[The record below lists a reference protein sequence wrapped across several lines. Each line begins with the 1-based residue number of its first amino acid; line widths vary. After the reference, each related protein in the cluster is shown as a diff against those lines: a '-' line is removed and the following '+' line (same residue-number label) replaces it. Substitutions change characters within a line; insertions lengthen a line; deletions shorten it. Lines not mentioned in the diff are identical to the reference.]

1 MSLPEKFLERL
12 HEIYPQ
18 DAERIIGTFERKK
31 ELSFRIN
38 PLRADPQAVLKKLLE
53 MGVEP
58 KPLEWYSYA
67 YRTDAKFKEL
77 LSRSELFENG
87 EIYIQSLSSML
98 APLLL
103 APEPGETVLDLTAAP
118 GGKSLMIAAMMRNS
132 GWLSAVEPGKD
143 RFFRLKANLERGGVE
158 IAHLYMTDGR
168 SVGAKC
174 PAMFD
179 RVLLDA
185 PCTTEAKFKSFD
197 PKSYAY
203 WSERKIKEMSK
214 LQNRLMISAVKSL
227 KPGGTLLYATCSFEP
242 EENEAVVDKALK
254 KFPNLRIEPID
265 MPVENARPGFT
276 SWRKKGFDPSLEN
289 SVRIVPDD
297 TMEGF
302 FLAKLRLQR

>member
-18 DAERIIGTFERKK
+18 DAEGIIGTFERKK
-31 ELSFRIN
+31 EVSFRIN
-38 PLRADPQAVLKKLLE
+38 PLKADPQVVLKKLLE
-53 MGVEP
+53 MGVKP

-67 YRTDAKFKEL
+67 YRADAKFKEL

-132 GWLSAVEPGKD
+132 GWLSVVEPGKD
-143 RFFRLKANLERGGVE
+143 RFFRLKANLERGGVK

-254 KFPNLRIEPID
+254 KFPSLRIEPVD
-265 MPVENARPGFT
+265 MPVKNVRAGFT
-276 SWRKKGFDPSLEN
+276 SWRKKEFDPSLKN
-289 SVRIVPDD
+289 SVRIVPDNG
-297 TMEGF
+297 MEGF